1 MFILDLPY
9 VSEFLLKTIE
19 RNNFKVIDTPASKQ
33 VTSGRALNLISEE
46 EAVRILKEDP
56 QTPLYTNSEN
66 SIAWVTE
73 NLSFTRLPDHIQI
86 FKDKVRFRELVK
98 DIFPDFV
105 FKSVD
110 LHNLPSYQPEEK
122 DYPFVL
128 KPAVGFFSLGV
139 HIIHDR
145 SQWDNAVNEITGKD
159 MQTIYPK
166 EVIDNSVFIIEEYI
180 EGEEYAVDCYFDAK
194 GYPVILNILHHK
206 FSSGTDTSDRVYSTS
221 AEIIRNNLKQT
232 EQFLSMIG
240 KKAGLM
246 NFPLHVELR
255 IDNDGRIMPIE
266 VNPLRFGGWCTTADL
281 AFHAY
286 GINSYEYFMKSK
298 KPDWDKVFEEKKG
311 KIYSIIILNN
321 NSGID
326 AERITGFNY
335 DLFKSDLENLIEMRK
350 LSIKEYPVFGF
361 AFTETSKD
369 NEKELEK
376 ILVSDL
382 KRYILT

>member
-19 RNNFKVIDTPASKQ
+19 RNNFKLIDTPASKQ
-33 VTSGRALNLISEE
+33 FTSGRALNLISEE

-240 KKAGLM
+240 KKAGVHK
-246 NFPLHVELR
+246 NAV
-255 IDNDGRIMPIE
+255 
-266 VNPLRFGGWCTTADL
+266 
-281 AFHAY
+281 
-286 GINSYEYFMKSK
+286 
-298 KPDWDKVFEEKKG
+298 
-311 KIYSIIILNN
+311 
-321 NSGID
+321 
-326 AERITGFNY
+326 
-335 DLFKSDLENLIEMRK
+335 
-350 LSIKEYPVFGF
+350 
-361 AFTETSKD
+361 
-369 NEKELEK
+369 
-376 ILVSDL
+376 
-382 KRYILT
+382 